1 MSSYTI
7 NSYNSCTQNS
17 TNFRLQVNN
26 ATNYHK
32 SYRKGLMLRT
42 GIINTFNDFG
52 CLAFFEVASICR
64 QLVVKSTQT
73 FQLIAEE

>member
-32 SYRKGLMLRT
+32 SYRKESDVTYRYHQH
-42 GIINTFNDFG
+42 I
-52 CLAFFEVASICR
+52 
-64 QLVVKSTQT
+64 
-73 FQLIAEE
+73 